1 MNRPNYS
8 RGEIVKLATVNE
20 ARQRYRLSRGM
31 VTKLASDNG
40 ALMKIG
46 NCVRID
52 VSILDNALKLYN
64 Q

>member
-1 MNRPNYS
+1 MNKPNYS
-8 RGEIVKLATVNE
+8 KSEVVKLATVNE

-31 VTKLASDNG
+31 VTKIASDNN

-52 VSILDNALKLYN
+52 VSVLDNALKLYN